1 MPSRPTIADV
11 AKVAGVSTS
20 TVSRV
25 LNGNYAYIRDETRDR
40 VLKAI
45 EELQYRP
52 SSVARSLT
60 LKRTNT
66 AGVMISDIGN
76 PFYPDVIRG
85 IEDVAL
91 EHDYNIFSCNTNYDL
106 ARGMKF
112 VRSFVDKRVD
122 GVLVMSSAM
131 SDAWL
136 VELAKNNIPVVV
148 LDWKVS
154 ADNVDAS
161 TIKVDFDCGI
171 GQAVEYFIALGHRH
185 FAHISGPLD
194 LPTSRLRRD
203 GFLNALAR
211 HGVDAHTVLVVEGN
225 LRIDGGREALKR
237 LLTASRFPTAVF
249 TANDLTAMG
258 LLSAAR
264 AHGLRVPE
272 DLSVCG
278 MDDIWLTSETDPPL
292 TTVALPR
299 YEIGSTAMHMLL
311 RLLNERGAED
321 AEGVNYREVV
331 ETRLV
336 VRQSTAQH
344 EERS

>member
-1 MPSRPTIADV
+1 MSSRPTIADV
-11 AKVAGVSTS
+11 AKAAGVSTS

-25 LNGNYAYIRDETRDR
+25 LNGNYAYMRDETRSR
-40 VLKAI
+40 VLNAI

-66 AGVMISDIGN
+66 AGVMISDVGN

-106 ARGMKF
+106 DRGMKF

-122 GVLVMSSAM
+122 GVLIMSSAM
-131 SDAWL
+131 SDDWL
-136 VELAKNNIPVVV
+136 VELAKNNMPVVV

-161 TIKVDFDCGI
+161 TIKVDFECGI
-171 GQAVEYFIALGHRH
+171 GQLVDHFISLGHHR
-185 FAHISGPLD
+185 FAHVSGPLH
-194 LPTSRLRRD
+194 LPTSRLRLD
-203 GFLNALAR
+203 GFLKALELY
-211 HGVDAHTVLVVEGN
+211 GIDADAVLVVEGN
-225 LRIDGGREALKR
+225 LRIDGGRDALTQ
-237 LLTASRFPTAVF
+237 LLAAPDPPTAVF

-258 LLSAAR
+258 LLTAAR

-272 DLSVCG
+272 DLSICG
-278 MDDIWLTSETDPPL
+278 LDDIWLTSETDPPL

-311 RLLNERGAED
+311 RLLTAYDEED
-321 AEGVNYREVV
+321 AASVNYHEVV